1 MLPKLNKL
9 CLSRLGFDNSC
20 LVELAQAVVNLP
32 FLEHL
37 DISANGIDAPSFCNF
52 FDTIDKQNQ
61 LRSLNISFNNCSKS
75 GTSLKVKIADF
86 LHYSSSLIHFDMGN
100 LSLKFQ
106 DYKHI
111 IERGVR
117 KSKTLLAI
125 HLSGMGLQ

>member
-1 MLPKLNKL
+1 M
-9 CLSRLGFDNSC
+9 GFDNSC
-20 LVELAQAVVNLP
+20 LVELAQAVIKLP

-37 DISANGIDAPSFCNF
+37 DISANGIDALSLCDF

-61 LRSLNISFNNCSKS
+61 LRSLNVSFNNCSKQ
-75 GTSLKVKIADF
+75 GTSLKEKIADY
-86 LHYSSSLIHFDMGN
+86 LHFSSSLIHFDMSN
-100 LSLKFQ
+100 LSLKFE